1 MEGENGLFQSVLLK
15 EVVIEPNVKLE
26 CEVGMCFQVLLFG
39 QHPWCG
45 GVEEAARAQVRCA
58 WAKFKEL
65 SPILTARG
73 ASYRIKGKIY
83 KACVQ
88 SVLTYGTET
97 WAMKVANL
105 QSLERTE
112 RIMAR
117 WMCGVSLKD
126 RKRNVDLYS
135 LLGFRAWLRW

>member
-1 MEGENGLFQSVLLK
+1 M
-15 EVVIEPNVKLE
+15 
-26 CEVGMCFQVLLFG
+26 
-39 QHPWCG
+39 
-45 GVEEAARAQVRCA
+45 RCA

-65 SPILTARG
+65 SPILTQLGCNGG

-97 WAMKVANL
+97 WAMKKANL
-105 QSLERTE
+105 QSLERME
-112 RIMAR
+112 QMMVG

-126 RKRNVDLYS
+126 RKYSVDLYN
-135 LLGFRAWLRW
+135 LLRVESVT